1 MLLFLQILHFTSLT
15 IRYHVLISL
24 YSQFSYLALFSRI
37 LLNEK
42 TNRRLSY
49 NLACSQ
55 LTTALCLERQNWSA
69 AISDAHA
76 RQPQSAASARRG
88 AASAR
93 LADRLQSVSTAAA
106 AAAAALSMRRGA
118 QCRKYVVGRVVFSFK
133 QQVFCPIFWV
143 SEMYFSKILAKD
155 MSLPFGVIKGVFPLN
170 FPYIVHLK
178 P

>member
-24 YSQFSYLALFSRI
+24 FFFVTFFSLALFSRI

-69 AISDAHA
+69 AINDAHA
-76 RQPQSAASARRG
+76 RQPQSAASARRW

-93 LADRLQSVSTAAA
+93 SVSAPAAA
-106 AAAAALSMRRGA
+106 FSMWRGT
-118 QCRKYVVGRVVFSFK
+118 QCRKYAVGRALFSFK

-155 MSLPFGVIKGVFPLN
+155 MSWPIKGVFPLN
-170 FPYIVHLK
+170 FYLHSSS
-178 P
+178 

>member
-93 LADRLQSVSTAAA
+93 RRRRLVYG
-106 AAAAALSMRRGA
+106 AALSAESMQWGA
-118 QCRKYVVGRVVFSFK
+118 HYFHSNNRYSAQFFEFLKCIFQRFWRKICLDPSV
-133 QQVFCPIFWV
+133 
-143 SEMYFSKILAKD
+143 A
-155 MSLPFGVIKGVFPLN
+155 
-170 FPYIVHLK
+170 
-178 P
+178 